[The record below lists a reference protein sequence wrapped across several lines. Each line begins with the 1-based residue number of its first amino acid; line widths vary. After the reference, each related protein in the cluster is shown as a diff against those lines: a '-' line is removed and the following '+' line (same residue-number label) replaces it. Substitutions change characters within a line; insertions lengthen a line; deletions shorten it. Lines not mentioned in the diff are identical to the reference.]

1 MRVVCVYRDNQDYS
15 RTVFEWLENFRR
27 QTGREIE
34 VMDPDKNVV
43 FCETYD
49 VVEYPMILALDN
61 NGSVISSWK
70 GKELPL
76 IDEVLYYAL

>member
-15 RTVFEWLENFRR
+15 RAVSEWLENVRR

-34 VMDPDKNVV
+34 VLDPDKNVG

-49 VVEYPMILALDN
+49 IVEYPTILALGDR
-61 NGSVISSWK
+61 GEVRASWR
-70 GKELPL
+70 GRELPL
-76 IDEVLYYAL
+76 FNEIMYYMI